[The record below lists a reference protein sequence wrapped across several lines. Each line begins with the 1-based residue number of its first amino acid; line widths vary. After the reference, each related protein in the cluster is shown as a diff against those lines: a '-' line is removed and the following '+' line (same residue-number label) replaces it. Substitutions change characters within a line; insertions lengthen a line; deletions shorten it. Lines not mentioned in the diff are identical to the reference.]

1 MTSPVRP
8 HDLVLCL
15 TPFGEP
21 DAGLTAA
28 ACAAG
33 ALGILDLG
41 TGDRRSR
48 EALSRLRRSAPGPFG
63 VRVTGRCALTPAEV
77 GDGPDAVVLT
87 ADATWK
93 RAELPSG
100 CRVLAEVTDLGQAHA
115 ALRAGAWG
123 LIARGAESGGRVGE
137 LSTFV
142 LLQQLL
148 SDEESSRVPV
158 WACGGIGPR
167 TAAAAVAGGA
177 AGVVLDSQLALLAE
191 SGLPETVRS
200 VLRSLDGSETVVLG
214 GHRVLRRRGPDSVPR
229 PPADDPRA
237 VASLLGAGDQRGRLL
252 PVGQD
257 GFLAARF
264 AERSG
269 DVRRSVREVATAI
282 DGVAHGDG
290 ATALRPGSAM
300 GRALG
305 TRLPVAQGPM
315 TRVSDQAGFA
325 AAVAADGALPFLALA
340 LADAERTRSILTEA
354 RAVLDGRP
362 WGVGVLG
369 FAPEEIR
376 NAQLDAVRELRPTHA
391 IIAGGRPAQ
400 AETLERAGIHTF
412 LHVPSPGLLR
422 QFLDAGARRFVFEGS
437 ECGGHVGPRASFPL
451 WEAQLAVLQDFLDDT
466 GTDPYAADGGAA
478 ARRLEVFFAGG
489 VHDERSAAMVAA
501 LAAPLT
507 TRGAAVGVLMG
518 TAYLFTEEAVAH
530 GAVRPLFQRQ
540 VLTATTTTLLET
552 APGHA
557 TRCVPSPFT
566 ADYRGR
572 EAALRAQGLTDR
584 EVWEGLERLNVGR
597 LRIASK
603 GVERGA
609 DGALAAVDEERQ
621 LADGMFMAGEVA
633 VLRSATTTLADLHR
647 SVTDGAADL
656 LTRRAAHP
664 SAAHPSAA
672 SVVEPEPPAPL
683 DIAIVGMACMFPGA
697 PDLAAFWSAIV
708 TGRDAVTEVPPERWD
723 PAVHH
728 AAGSTASKWGGFLP
742 RIPFDPLRYGIP
754 PASLG
759 SIEPVQL
766 LSLEAA
772 RRALEDAG
780 YGERGREFDRA
791 RTSVV
796 FGAEAGSDLS
806 NAVTLRAVLPSYH
819 GKVPDGIEEQLPRL
833 TEDSFP
839 GMLANVI
846 SGRIANRLDLGGAN
860 FTVDAACASSLA
872 ALDVGCKELV
882 SGTSD
887 LVLCGGADLHNGIND
902 FVLFSSVHALSP
914 TGSSRAFDA
923 SADGIAL
930 GEGVACLVLKRLAD
944 AERDGDR
951 IYGVVKGLGSASD
964 GRSLGLTAPRPE
976 GQRAALERAYRNAG
990 VSPADVGLVEAH
1002 GTGTVVGDRTELT
1015 VLAEVFSEAGAGTGG
1030 CALGS
1035 VKSQIGH
1042 TKCAA
1047 GLAGLIKTALALYT
1061 GVTPPTLHLE
1071 RPNPAWAE
1079 DDSPFVF
1086 HTRARPWPAPA
1097 AERLG
1102 GVSAFGFGGTNFHA
1116 VLAAHADAVP
1126 PRRSL
1131 DAWPAEL
1138 FLFRGR
1144 DRAAAHRHAVE
1155 ILRAAETDGHPW
1167 RLRDLAL
1174 AAAHRADTSHEPVR
1188 AALVAR
1194 DTEELIGH
1202 LRRLLAGE
1210 HDPGAGIHVADQVTE
1225 LEGLGLGLGEGNGAG
1240 GPVRGEAADPVRA
1253 EAADPVQDGVTDRV
1267 RGGGTGRVEG
1277 GGAGPARGKVAFL
1290 FPGQGS
1296 QRPGMLAELMI
1307 HLPELRYYLDLG
1319 RAYADILHPPAAFD
1333 DAARERRRAALTDT
1347 RAAQPALG
1355 VTGLAA
1361 HAFLTSAGVHPDQAA
1376 GHSYGELVALAA
1388 AGALDP
1394 ETLLELSAE
1403 RAGAILAAAGDDPGT
1418 MAAVGAS
1425 AETVVRTLRTS
1436 GAPASV
1442 VVANLNSPDQTV
1454 ISGPTADVE
1463 TAVRLLREAGLGA
1476 RRIPVACAFH
1486 GPLVAA
1492 AGEGFGKTL
1501 VDTTV
1506 RAPEFP
1512 VWANRTAAPYPLDP
1526 DEVRAELAAQIGAP
1540 VAFAAQ
1546 IEAMYEAGARVFVE
1560 AGPGTVLTRLV
1571 ARILGDRPHHA
1582 VACEPDADSGLRGWL
1597 DALARL
1603 AVAGQPVRTA
1613 WLLRGR
1619 DAVDALRGP
1628 APKRPGWTVDGHLVR
1643 TADGAFLPGAL
1654 APARRVVETTVTTDQ
1669 PYGAPADRDALVSE
1683 FLRTSREMIAA
1694 QRDVLLTYFGAAPGA
1709 AVPPAPV
1716 PTAPLR
1722 VELTSADS
1730 ELTMPEGEAPGDD
1743 VERVVLKIISER
1755 TGYPVDMIEPDLDLE
1770 ADLSIDS
1777 IKRAEIAGE
1786 LAKRLGIAGGAD
1798 VLDDAELEE
1807 LAKARTAA
1815 AVTGWLT
1822 ARVGAQ
1828 PGDGGE
1834 RHEESRTGG
1843 QAEYAE
1849 ERTEEAFTGMAAGLT
1864 PEAAGLTRE
1873 AAERIGEVGR
1883 RTQEPAGPAPD
1894 AGGPTQV
1901 SAGQTREVAGLVPEV
1916 GARTQE
1922 VGVRIWEVGART
1934 REPAEATH
1942 APAPTSAPV
1951 PTSAP
1956 LLGVP
1961 PRRFEL
1967 RPVPLPD
1974 PGPSAPDDRDR
1985 ALSGRRFA
1993 LLGDGAGAAAE
2004 VAARLAEHG
2013 AEAVLLDASHLL
2025 TAADGPVDG
2034 VVYLGALPGPDLPVL
2049 PDAFPVLRAA
2059 LACGPRRLL
2068 ALRTADRADALGT
2081 ADRGGAAGTAA
2092 RGSGLRAGDHAD
2104 ALRAP
2109 DHADAPRAAGRGD
2122 APGPADRGS
2131 GHRAADRADAV
2142 RAADRGG
2149 VPGVSDR
2156 GSGLPVGD
2164 HADALRAADRAD
2176 VLQPADRTDALR
2188 TADPG
2193 GTPPP
2198 ADRGGVQGAGDPA
2211 GGLRAAGLDGLFRS
2225 VGHEYPE
2232 LLARVV
2238 AVADTAPVAVADAVL
2253 AELRAPEPAPVVLRT
2268 AAGVRHGLA
2277 LVPAPLGP
2285 LAATGAGPAGDGAA
2299 EAAALGLDRDSVVLL
2314 VGGARGITARF
2325 AATLAG
2331 ACRCRVE
2338 LLGRTP
2344 APTAPEA
2351 PHTAA
2356 ARTPV
2361 ELRAALAAGPG
2372 AAAGPA
2378 EINRTAELILAQRE
2392 IASTLAELG
2401 ALGSEARYRS
2411 VDFRDRDAVRR
2422 AVKEIHAEHG
2432 RLDGVVFAAGVV
2444 EDRLIAD
2451 KTPESFQRV
2460 YGTKTAGAAALFAAL
2475 DDLPG
2480 APAFTVLFGSIA
2492 AVTGNRGQADYAA
2505 ANDALEA
2512 LGADWAARTGARALT
2527 VHWGPWAPS
2536 ATHGGMVG
2544 AELGRA
2550 YARRGIELID
2560 PDEGTAALLR
2570 ELAWGEPSVRA
2581 VVYTASGW

>member
-1 MTSPVRP
+1 MTSPVRA

-15 TPFGEP
+15 TPFGAP
-21 DAGLTAA
+21 DAGLAAA

-48 EALSRLRRSAPGPFG
+48 EELARLRRASPGPFG
-63 VRVTGRCALTPAEV
+63 IRVTGRCALSPAEV
-77 GDGPDAVVLT
+77 GDAPDTVVLT
-87 ADATWK
+87 PDATWSP
-93 RAELPSG
+93 AELPSPR
-100 CRVLAEVTDLGQAHA
+100 RVWAEVMDLVQARA
-115 ALRAGAWG
+115 AVRAGARG
-123 LIARGAESGGRVGE
+123 LIARGSESGGRVGD

-148 SDEESSRVPV
+148 ADEELRGVPV

-177 AGVVLDSQLALLAE
+177 TGVVLDSQLALLAE
-191 SGLPETVRS
+191 SGLPEAVRS
-200 VLRSLDGSETVVLG
+200 ALRSLDGSETVLLG
-214 GHRVLRRRGPDSVPR
+214 GHRVLRRRGPDAPS
-229 PPADDPRA
+229 PPPDDPEA
-237 VASLLGAGDQRGRLL
+237 VASLLDARDLRGRLL

-264 AERSG
+264 AERYG
-269 DVRRSVREVATAI
+269 DVRRTVRAVSAALHGTA
-282 DGVAHGDG
+282 DGDPAL
-290 ATALRPGSAM
+290 ALRPGSAM
-300 GRALG
+300 SRALG
-305 TRLPVAQGPM
+305 TRLPLAQGPM

-325 AAVAADGALPFLALA
+325 AAVAEDGALPFLALA
-340 LADAERTRSILTEA
+340 LADGERTRSMLTEA

-369 FAPEEIR
+369 FAPEDIR

-400 AETLERAGIHTF
+400 AEALERAGIRTF

-422 QFLDAGARRFVFEGS
+422 QFLDAGVRRFVFEGS

-451 WEAQLAVLQDFLDDT
+451 WEAQLAALEDFLADADD
-466 GTDPYAADGGAA
+466 GT

-507 TRGAAVGVLMG
+507 ARGAAVGVLMG

-530 GAVRPLFQRQ
+530 GAIRPLFQRQ
-540 VLTATTTTLLET
+540 VLTATTTALLET

-566 ADYRGR
+566 GDYRDR
-572 EAALRAQGLTDR
+572 EAALRARGLPDR
-584 EVWEGLERLNVGR
+584 EIWESLERLNVGR

-603 GVERGA
+603 GVERGT
-609 DGALAAVDEERQ
+609 DGTLTAVGEERQ
-621 LADGMFMAGEVA
+621 LTDGMFMAGEVA

-647 SVTDGAADL
+647 SVTDGAADF

-664 SAAHPSAA
+664 GPLTPAGPVPLA
-672 SVVEPEPPAPL
+672 PPAPL
-683 DIAIVGMACMFPGA
+683 DIAIVGMACMFPEA
-697 PDLAAFWSAIV
+697 PDLTAFWANIV

-728 AAGSTASKWGGFLP
+728 TAGSTASKWGGFLP

-780 YGERGREFDRA
+780 YGERGREFDRS

-806 NAVTLRAVLPSYH
+806 NAVTLRAVLPSYY
-819 GKVPDGIEEQLPRL
+819 GTVPDGIEEQLPRL

-872 ALDVGCKELV
+872 ALDVACKELA

-902 FVLFSSVHALSP
+902 YVLFSSVHALSP
-914 TGSSRAFDA
+914 TGRSRAFDA

-930 GEGVACLVLKRLAD
+930 GEGVACVVLKRLAD

-976 GQRAALERAYRNAG
+976 GQRAALERAYRHAG

-1015 VLAEVFSEAGAGTGG
+1015 VLTEVFAQAGAETGS

-1047 GLAGLIKTALALYT
+1047 GLAGLIKAALALHT
-1061 GVTPPTLHLE
+1061 GITPPTLHLE

-1079 DDSPFVF
+1079 DDGPFVF
-1086 HTRARPWPAPA
+1086 HTRARPWTAPP
-1097 AERLG
+1097 AERLA

-1116 VLAAHADAVP
+1116 VLAGHAGTVP
-1126 PRRSL
+1126 SRQAL

-1144 DRAAAHRHAVE
+1144 DTAAAHRHAE
-1155 ILRAAETDGHPW
+1155 DLLRAAETAGRPW

-1174 AAAHRADTSHEPVR
+1174 AAAHRADTSHERVQ
-1188 AALVAR
+1188 AAIVAR
-1194 DTEELIGH
+1194 DTDELIAH
-1202 LRRLLAGE
+1202 LHRLLTGDD
-1210 HDPGAGIHVADQVTE
+1210 DPSAGIHVAGPGGGPVGGEAAGAQMGEVAGSACAE
-1225 LEGLGLGLGEGNGAG
+1225 LAGPVMGEVEGPGGGDVAGPAKGEVAGPVEGEVAGQARGEAVGLARGGGAG
-1240 GPVRGEAADPVRA
+1240 SAVGDVAGAAQGEAAGSAEGGVAGLARREVVGPALSEIVGPVCAGVAGAVEGEVAGPAQGEVAGPAQGEVAGPAPVRGEERTGYERSTFKHWTDADK
-1253 EAADPVQDGVTDRV
+1253 DGCNTRPEQ
-1267 RGGGTGRVEG
+1267 GE
-1277 GGAGPARGKVAFL
+1277 GAGEVAFL

-1296 QRPGMLAELMI
+1296 QRPGMLADLLV
-1307 HLPELRYYLDLG
+1307 HLPGLRYYLDLG
-1319 RAYADILHPPAAFD
+1319 RAYADTVHPPAAFD
-1333 DAARERRRAALTDT
+1333 DTARERRRAALTDT

-1355 VTGLAA
+1355 IAGLAA

-1394 ETLLELSAE
+1394 ETLLELSTE

-1418 MAAVGAS
+1418 MAAVGAP
-1425 AETVVRTLRTS
+1425 AETVVRTLRTT

-1454 ISGPTADVE
+1454 ISGPTADVG
-1463 TAVRLLREAGLGA
+1463 TAVRLLRDAGHAA
-1476 RRIPVACAFH
+1476 RRVPVACAFH
-1486 GPLVAA
+1486 SPLVAG
-1492 AGEGFGKTL
+1492 AGKRFAKVL
-1501 VDTTV
+1501 ADKTV
-1506 RAPEFP
+1506 RPPEFP
-1512 VWANRTAAPYPLDP
+1512 VWANRTAAPYPHSP
-1526 DEVRAELAAQIGAP
+1526 AAVRAELAAQIGAP

-1571 ARILGDRPHHA
+1571 GRILGDRPHRT
-1582 VACEPDADSGLRGWL
+1582 VACEPTADSGLRGWL

-1619 DAVDALRGP
+1619 DAVDALRTP
-1628 APKRPGWTVDGHLVR
+1628 VPRRPGWTVDGHLVR
-1643 TADGAFLPGAL
+1643 TADGALLPGAL
-1654 APARRVVETTVTTDQ
+1654 APARRVVEPTVTTDQ
-1669 PYGAPADRDALVSE
+1669 PYGAPADRDALISE

-1694 QRDVLLTYFGAAPGA
+1694 QRDVLLTYFGATPGA
-1709 AVPPAPV
+1709 TPAAPVPPVPPAQT
-1716 PTAPLR
+1716 TAPELPSVAAESPAEPGV
-1722 VELTSADS
+1722 VETVDD
-1730 ELTMPEGEAPGDD
+1730 GETVDD
-1743 VERVVLKIISER
+1743 VERVVLEIISER

-1786 LAKRLGIAGGAD
+1786 LARRLGIAGGPA
-1798 VLDDAELEE
+1798 VLADAELEE

-1815 AVTGWLT
+1815 AVTAWLT
-1822 ARVGAQ
+1822 ARAGAHT
-1828 PGDGGE
+1828 GDGSG
-1834 RHEESRTGG
+1834 R
-1843 QAEYAE
+1843 AE
-1849 ERTEEAFTGMAAGLT
+1849 ERS
-1864 PEAAGLTRE
+1864 EAAST
-1873 AAERIGEVGR
+1873 
-1883 RTQEPAGPAPD
+1883 
-1894 AGGPTQV
+1894 
-1901 SAGQTREVAGLVPEV
+1901 
-1916 GARTQE
+1916 
-1922 VGVRIWEVGART
+1922 
-1934 REPAEATH
+1934 
-1942 APAPTSAPV
+1942 PV
-1951 PTSAP
+1951 
-1956 LLGVP
+1956 LGVP
-1961 PRRFEL
+1961 PQRYEL
-1967 RPVPLPD
+1967 RPVPLPEPD
-1974 PGPSAPDDRDR
+1974 PAAVR
-1985 ALSGRRFA
+1985 AAVQASDLAGRRIV
-1993 LLGDGAGAAAE
+1993 LLGDGAGAAAG
-2004 VAARLAEHG
+2004 VAERLGAHG
-2013 AEAVLLDASHLL
+2013 ADAVILERGHLL
-2025 TAADGPVDG
+2025 TPADGPVDG

-2059 LACGPRRLL
+2059 LGCGPRRLL
-2068 ALRTADRADALGT
+2068 A
-2081 ADRGGAAGTAA
+2081 
-2092 RGSGLRAGDHAD
+2092 
-2104 ALRAP
+2104 
-2109 DHADAPRAAGRGD
+2109 
-2122 APGPADRGS
+2122 
-2131 GHRAADRADAV
+2131 V
-2142 RAADRGG
+2142 RAADRT
-2149 VPGVSDR
+2149 
-2156 GSGLPVGD
+2156 
-2164 HADALRAADRAD
+2164 AA
-2176 VLQPADRTDALR
+2176 
-2188 TADPG
+2188 
-2193 GTPPP
+2193 
-2198 ADRGGVQGAGDPA
+2198 
-2211 GGLRAAGLDGLFRS
+2211 LRAAGLDGLFRS
-2225 VGHEYPE
+2225 VAREYPD

-2238 AVADTAPVAVADAVL
+2238 AVADTAPAAVADAVL

-2268 AAGVRHGLA
+2268 AAGARQE
-2277 LVPAPLGP
+2277 LVLLPAPLGP

-2299 EAAALGLDRDSVVLL
+2299 EAAALGLDRDAVVLL

-2331 ACRCRVE
+2331 ACRCRLE

-2344 APTAPEA
+2344 APPAAEDPR
-2351 PHTAA
+2351 TAA

-2361 ELRAALAAGPG
+2361 ELRAVLAAEPG
-2372 AAAGPA
+2372 APGPA
-2378 EINRTAELILAQRE
+2378 GISRAAELILAQRE
-2392 IASTLAELG
+2392 ITTTLAELR

-2411 VDFRDRDAVRR
+2411 VDFRNRDAVLQ
-2422 AVKEIHAEHG
+2422 AVKETHAEHG
-2432 RLDGVVFAAGVV
+2432 RLDGVVFAAGVI

-2460 YGTKTAGAAALFAAL
+2460 YGTKTAGATALFTAL

-2492 AVTGNRGQADYAA
+2492 AVLGNRGQADYAA
-2505 ANDALEA
+2505 ANDALEV
-2512 LGADWAARTGARALT
+2512 LGADRAARTGARTLT

-2536 ATHGGMVG
+2536 AVHGGMVG
-2544 AELGRA
+2544 AELGRT
-2550 YARRGIELID
+2550 YARRGIRLID

-2570 ELAWGEPSVRA
+2570 ELAWGEPSARA
-2581 VVYTASGW
+2581 VVYTASSW

>member
-1 MTSPVRP
+1 MVREVSAAIGGVADGGSASVPVHELAEGGP
-8 HDLVLCL
+8 
-15 TPFGEP
+15 
-21 DAGLTAA
+21 A
-28 ACAAG
+28 
-33 ALGILDLG
+33 
-41 TGDRRSR
+41 SR
-48 EALSRLRRSAPGPFG
+48 APRG
-63 VRVTGRCALTPAEV
+63 VA
-77 GDGPDAVVLT
+77 GDGPGSVSTPDAADGGPASVVMRGVAGGGPGSVVSRGVGEGGPAPVVVHEV
-87 ADATWK
+87 ADGGQASVPTPDAADGGPASMAMHGVAGDGSASAVM
-93 RAELPSG
+93 RGVGGDGPGSVSTRE
-100 CRVLAEVTDLGQAHA
+100 LAEGGPAPRAPRGVAGGGPGPVSTPEVADGDP
-115 ALRAGAWG
+115 ALRAP
-123 LIARGAESGGRVGE
+123 RGVGGSASMAIPGVAGDGPGSVSTPEVADGDPALRAPRGVGE
-137 LSTFV
+137 
-142 LLQQLL
+142 
-148 SDEESSRVPV
+148 
-158 WACGGIGPR
+158 GGSASVVMR
-167 TAAAAVAGGA
+167 AVAGDGPASMAMQGVAGDGSASAVMRGVADRGA
-177 AGVVLDSQLALLAE
+177 AA
-191 SGLPETVRS
+191 
-200 VLRSLDGSETVVLG
+200 
-214 GHRVLRRRGPDSVPR
+214 
-229 PPADDPRA
+229 
-237 VASLLGAGDQRGRLL
+237 
-252 PVGQD
+252 
-257 GFLAARF
+257 
-264 AERSG
+264 
-269 DVRRSVREVATAI
+269 
-282 DGVAHGDG
+282 
-290 ATALRPGSAM
+290 ALRPGSAM
-300 GRALG
+300 SRALG

-340 LADAERTRSILTEA
+340 LADGERTRSLLTEA
-354 RAVLDGRP
+354 RAVLEGRP

-369 FAPEEIR
+369 FAPEDVR
-376 NAQLDAVRELRPTHA
+376 SAQLDAVRELRPTHA
-391 IIAGGRPAQ
+391 VIAGGRPAQ

-451 WEAQLAVLQDFLDDT
+451 WEAQLAVLEDFL
-466 GTDPYAADGGAA
+466 GGADDA
-478 ARRLEVFFAGG
+478 QARRLEVFFAGG

-507 TRGAAVGVLMG
+507 ARGAAVGVLMG

-530 GAVRPLFQRQ
+530 GAIRPLFQRQ
-540 VLTATTTTLLET
+540 VLTATTTALLET

-566 ADYRGR
+566 AGYRAR
-572 EAALRAQGLTDR
+572 EAALRARGLPDR
-584 EVWEGLERLNVGR
+584 EIWESLERLNVGR

-603 GVERGA
+603 GVQRGA
-609 DGALAAVDEERQ
+609 DGELATVGEERQ

-633 VLRSATTTLADLHR
+633 VLRSATTTLAGLHR
-647 SVTDGAADL
+647 SVTDGAADF
-656 LTRRAAHP
+656 LTRRAVRP
-664 SAAHPSAA
+664 SASSAA
-672 SVVEPEPPAPL
+672 EPQPPAPL
-683 DIAIVGMACMFPGA
+683 DIAIVGMACMFPQA
-697 PDLAAFWSAIV
+697 PDLAAFWADV
-708 TGRDAVTEVPPERWD
+708 VAGRDAVTEVPPERWD

-728 AAGSTASKWGGFLP
+728 TAGSTASKWGGFLP

-780 YGERGREFDRA
+780 YGDRGRKFDRA

-806 NAVTLRAVLPSYH
+806 NAVTLRAVLPSYY

-872 ALDVGCKELV
+872 ALDVACKELV

-887 LVLCGGADLHNGIND
+887 LALCGGADLHNGIND

-914 TGSSRAFDA
+914 TGRSRAFDS

-930 GEGVACLVLKRLAD
+930 GEGVACVVLKRLAD

-1015 VLAEVFSEAGAGTGG
+1015 VLSEVFTEAGAGAGG

-1071 RPNPAWAE
+1071 RPNPAWTE

-1086 HTRARPWPAPA
+1086 HTRARPWMAPA
-1097 AERLG
+1097 AERLA

-1126 PRRSL
+1126 PRQAL

-1144 DRAAAHRHAVE
+1144 DTAAAHRQAE
-1155 ILRAAETDGHPW
+1155 QLLCAAETDGPPW

-1188 AALVAR
+1188 AALVSR
-1194 DTEELIGH
+1194 DTEELRGQ

-1210 HDPGAGIHVADQVTE
+1210 SDPAAGIHIAGAVAH
-1225 LEGLGLGLGEGNGAG
+1225 GAG
-1240 GPVRGEAADPVRA
+1240 AVAHGAADPMAAGAAAGAVGAGAADPVWGEVTDRTPEGGAGPVRRQAERPAVDGAADPPHRA
-1253 EAADPVQDGVTDRV
+1253 AADPV
-1267 RGGGTGRVEG
+1267 
-1277 GGAGPARGKVAFL
+1277 PGKVAFL

-1296 QRPGMLAELMI
+1296 QRPGMLAELLV

-1319 RAYADILHPPAAFD
+1319 RAHTDTVHPPAAFD

-1347 RAAQPALG
+1347 RSAQPALG
-1355 VTGLAA
+1355 ITGLAA
-1361 HAFLTSAGVHPDQAA
+1361 HAFLTAAGVHPDQAA

-1418 MAAVGAS
+1418 MAAVGAP
-1425 AETVVRTLRTS
+1425 AETVVRTLRTAD
-1436 GAPASV
+1436 APASV
-1442 VVANLNSPDQTV
+1442 VVANLNAPEQTV
-1454 ISGPTADVE
+1454 ISGPTADIE
-1463 TAVRLLREAGLGA
+1463 AAVRLLRAAGLGA

-1486 GPLVAA
+1486 SPLVAG
-1492 AGEGFGKTL
+1492 AGERFAKVL
-1501 VDTTV
+1501 ADKTV

-1512 VWANRTAAPYPLDP
+1512 VWANRTAAPYPHDP
-1526 DEVRAELAAQIGAP
+1526 DGVRTELAAQIGAP

-1571 ARILGDRPHHA
+1571 GRILGDRPHRT
-1582 VACEPDADSGLRGWL
+1582 VACEPSADSGLRGWL
-1597 DALARL
+1597 DALAQL

-1619 DAVDALRGP
+1619 DAVDALRAP
-1628 APKRPGWTVDGHLVR
+1628 APRRPGWTVDGQLVR
-1643 TADGAFLPGAL
+1643 TADGALLPGAL

-1669 PYGAPADRDALVSE
+1669 PYGAPADRDALISE

-1694 QRDVLLTYFGAAPGA
+1694 QRDVLLTYFGATPG
-1709 AVPPAPV
+1709 VTPPAPV
-1716 PTAPLR
+1716 APVPAPQPSLP
-1722 VELTSADS
+1722 ELQPVAAQLS
-1730 ELTMPEGEAPGDD
+1730 EPVGEEPVDD
-1743 VERVVLKIISER
+1743 VARVVLEIISER
-1755 TGYPVDMIEPDLDLE
+1755 TGYPLDMIEPDLDLE

-1786 LAKRLGIAGGAD
+1786 LAQRLGIAGGAD

-1815 AVTGWLT
+1815 AVTAWLT
-1822 ARVGAQ
+1822 SRVGAQ
-1828 PGDGGE
+1828 PGDGSTQAE
-1834 RHEESRTGG
+1834 ARYTGDGNTQAEVRYTGHGSG
-1843 QAEYAE
+1843 QAKVRDTGDGSGQPVAPYAGGGS
-1849 ERTEEAFTGMAAGLT
+1849 APTGEPHT
-1864 PEAAGLTRE
+1864 PVAVAP
-1873 AAERIGEVGR
+1873 R
-1883 RTQEPAGPAPD
+1883 RCELRLVPLPEPDPATAPAPD
-1894 AGGPTQV
+1894 
-1901 SAGQTREVAGLVPEV
+1901 
-1916 GARTQE
+1916 
-1922 VGVRIWEVGART
+1922 
-1934 REPAEATH
+1934 
-1942 APAPTSAPV
+1942 
-1951 PTSAP
+1951 
-1956 LLGVP
+1956 
-1961 PRRFEL
+1961 
-1967 RPVPLPD
+1967 D
-1974 PGPSAPDDRDR
+1974 
-1985 ALSGRRFA
+1985 LSGRRFA
-1993 LLGDGAGAAAE
+1993 LLGDGEGAAAE
-2004 VAARLAEHG
+2004 VAERLAG
-2013 AEAVLLDASHLL
+2013 YGVEAVPLDRGHLL
-2025 TAADGPVDG
+2025 TAADGPLDG

-2049 PDAFPVLRAA
+2049 PDAFPVLQAA

-2068 ALRTADRADALGT
+2068 A
-2081 ADRGGAAGTAA
+2081 
-2092 RGSGLRAGDHAD
+2092 
-2104 ALRAP
+2104 
-2109 DHADAPRAAGRGD
+2109 
-2122 APGPADRGS
+2122 
-2131 GHRAADRADAV
+2131 V
-2142 RAADRGG
+2142 RAAD
-2149 VPGVSDR
+2149 P
-2156 GSGLPVGD
+2156 
-2164 HADALRAADRAD
+2164 
-2176 VLQPADRTDALR
+2176 T
-2188 TADPG
+2188 
-2193 GTPPP
+2193 
-2198 ADRGGVQGAGDPA
+2198 GA
-2211 GGLRAAGLDGLFRS
+2211 LRAAGLDGLFRS
-2225 VGHEYPE
+2225 VGREYPD

-2238 AVADTAPVAVADAVL
+2238 AVADTAPAAVADAVL
-2253 AELRAPEPAPVVLRT
+2253 AELRAPGPAPVVLRT
-2268 AAGVRHGLA
+2268 AAGARQGLA
-2277 LVPAPLGP
+2277 LLPAPLGP

-2299 EAAALGLDRDSVVLL
+2299 EAAALGLDRDSVILL

-2331 ACRCRVE
+2331 AGRCRIE

-2344 APTAPEA
+2344 APTAPEE

-2361 ELRAALAAGPG
+2361 ELRAALAAGSG
-2372 AAAGPA
+2372 AAGPA
-2378 EINRTAELILAQRE
+2378 EINRAAELILAQRE
-2392 IASTLAELG
+2392 ITTTLTELG
-2401 ALGSEARYRS
+2401 ALGSLARYHS
-2411 VDFRDRDAVRR
+2411 VDFRDRDAVLR

-2432 RLDGVVFAAGVV
+2432 RLDGVVFAAGVI

-2480 APAFTVLFGSIA
+2480 APAFTVLFGSVA
-2492 AVTGNRGQADYAA
+2492 AVLGNRGQADYAA

-2512 LGADWAARTGARALT
+2512 LGADWAARTGTRALT

-2536 ATHGGMVG
+2536 GTHGGMVG
-2544 AELGRA
+2544 ADLGRE

-2570 ELAWGEPSVRA
+2570 ELAWGEPSARA
-2581 VVYTASGW
+2581 VVYAASGW

>member
-1 MTSPVRP
+1 MTSPVRA

-48 EALSRLRRSAPGPFG
+48 EALTRLSRAAPGPFG
-63 VRVTGRCALTPAEV
+63 VRVTGRCALPPAEV
-77 GDGPDAVVLT
+77 GDGPGTVVLT
-87 ADATWK
+87 ADAVWP
-93 RAELPSG
+93 RSELPSEV
-100 CRVLAEVTDLGQAHA
+100 RVLVEVTDLQQARA
-115 ALRAGAWG
+115 ALRAGAQG

-148 SDEESSRVPV
+148 SDPASGRVPV

-191 SGLPETVRS
+191 SGLPESVRS

-214 GHRVLRRRGPDSVPR
+214 GHRVLRRRGPDAPG
-229 PPADDPRA
+229 PPADDPGA
-237 VASLLGAGDQRGRLL
+237 VASLLGADDRYGRLL

-257 GFLAARF
+257 GSLAARF
-264 AERSG
+264 AQRYG
-269 DVRRSVREVATAI
+269 DVRRSVREVSAAML
-282 DGVAHGDG
+282 GAAGDG
-290 ATALRPGSAM
+290 AATALGPGSAM
-300 GRALG
+300 SRALG

-340 LADAERTRSILTEA
+340 LADGERARSMLTEA

-376 NAQLDAVRELRPTHA
+376 NAQLEAVRELRPTHA
-391 IIAGGRPAQ
+391 VIAGGRPAQ
-400 AETLERAGIHTF
+400 AETLERAGIHAY

-451 WEAQLAVLQDFLDDT
+451 WEAQLAVLEDFLAGADDPT
-466 GTDPYAADGGAA
+466 

-507 TRGAAVGVLMG
+507 ARGAAVGVLMG

-540 VLTATTTTLLET
+540 VLTATTTTLLRT

-566 ADYRGR
+566 GDYRAR
-572 EAALRAQGLTDR
+572 EAALREQGLTDR
-584 EVWEGLERLNVGR
+584 EVWEKLERLNVGR

-609 DGALAAVDEERQ
+609 DGALATVDEERQ

-647 SVTDGAADL
+647 AVTDGAAAF
-656 LTRRAAHP
+656 LTRSAAEVRTRQTAHARVP
-664 SAAHPSAA
+664 SA
-672 SVVEPEPPAPL
+672 VEPEPPAPL
-683 DIAIVGMACMFPGA
+683 DVAVVGMACMFPGA
-697 PDLAAFWSAIV
+697 PDLATFWTNIV
-708 TGRDAVTEVPPERWD
+708 GGRDSVTEVPPERWD

-728 AAGSTASKWGGFLP
+728 AAGSTASTWGGFLP

-780 YGERGREFDRA
+780 YGERGRAFDRA

-796 FGAEAGSDLS
+796 FGAEAGSDLA
-806 NAVTLRAVLPSYH
+806 NAVTLRAVLPSYY

-872 ALDVGCKELV
+872 ALDVACKELV
-882 SGTSD
+882 AGTSD

-902 FVLFSSVHALSP
+902 YVLFSSVHALSP
-914 TGSSRAFDA
+914 TGRSRAFDA

-930 GEGVACLVLKRLAD
+930 GEGVACVVLKRLAD

-1002 GTGTVVGDRTELT
+1002 GTGTVVGDRTELA
-1015 VLAEVFSEAGAGTGG
+1015 VLTEVFTEAGAEHGR

-1047 GLAGLIKTALALYT
+1047 GLAGLIKTVLALHT

-1071 RPNPAWAE
+1071 RPNPAWTE
-1079 DDSPFVF
+1079 DGSPFAF
-1086 HTRARPWPAPA
+1086 HTRARPWTAPA
-1097 AERLG
+1097 AERLA

-1126 PRRSL
+1126 PRQAL

-1144 DRAAAHRHAVE
+1144 DTTAAHRQAAE
-1155 ILRAAETDGHPW
+1155 LLRAAEADGHPW

-1174 AAAHRADTSHEPVR
+1174 AAAHRADTSHEPVQ
-1188 AALVAR
+1188 AALVAH
-1194 DTEELIGH
+1194 DTEELTRQ
-1202 LRRLLAGE
+1202 LRRLLTGE
-1210 HDPGAGIHVADQVTE
+1210 HDPAAGIHVADPVPEPEHAVTE
-1225 LEGLGLGLGEGNGAG
+1225 PEGEGAADSVPGVGAD
-1240 GPVRGEAADPVRA
+1240 PVEGEAADPGEAEAADPVEGEVADPAEGEVADPGEGEVADPGEGEVADPAEGEVADPGEAEAADPVR
-1253 EAADPVQDGVTDRV
+1253 DGVPAGV
-1267 RGGGTGRVEG
+1267 RGGVVESAVGRSAEPAVGRGAEPAVG
-1277 GGAGPARGKVAFL
+1277 RGAEPAVGRGAEPVDGRGAEPVDRRGAGPVRNGVAGSVESTVIRSPWSEGADSVPGAGAGLVRGEGADSVPGKVAFL

-1296 QRPGMLAELMI
+1296 QRPGMLAELLV
-1307 HLPELRYYLDLG
+1307 HLPELRYYLELG
-1319 RAYADILHPPAAFD
+1319 RGHADAVHPPAAFD
-1333 DAARERRRAALTDT
+1333 EAARELRRAALTDT

-1355 VTGLAA
+1355 ITGLAA
-1361 HAFLTSAGVHPDQAA
+1361 HAFLTSAGVHPDLAA

-1394 ETLLELSAE
+1394 GTLLELSAE

-1418 MAAVGAS
+1418 MAAVGAP
-1425 AETVVRTLRTS
+1425 AETVVRTLQTS

-1463 TAVRLLREAGLGA
+1463 SAVRMLRDAGLGA

-1486 GPLVAA
+1486 SPLVAA
-1492 AGEGFGKTL
+1492 AGERFAKVLGDK
-1501 VDTTV
+1501 TV
-1506 RAPEFP
+1506 RPPEFP
-1512 VWANRTAAPYPLDP
+1512 VWANRTAAPYPPRP

-1571 ARILGDRPHHA
+1571 ARILGDRPHRT
-1582 VACEPDADSGLRGWL
+1582 VACEPDPDSGLRGWL

-1619 DAVDALRGP
+1619 DAVDALRTP

-1643 TADGAFLPGAL
+1643 TADGALLPGAL

-1669 PYGAPADRDALVSE
+1669 PYGAPADNRDALISE

-1694 QRDVLLTYFGAAPGA
+1694 QRDVLLTYFGTAPAPGA
-1709 AVPPAPV
+1709 MPPAPV
-1716 PTAPLR
+1716 PAVPLPQEVAPEVPALDAQST
-1722 VELTSADS
+1722 EPDGA
-1730 ELTMPEGEAPGDD
+1730 APVTD
-1743 VERVVLKIISER
+1743 VEQVVLEIISER
-1755 TGYPVDMIEPDLDLE
+1755 TGYPVDMIEPGLDLE

-1786 LAKRLGIAGGAD
+1786 LAQRLGIAGGAD
-1798 VLDDAELEE
+1798 VLDDAALEE
-1807 LAKARTAA
+1807 LTKARTAA
-1815 AVTGWLT
+1815 AVTAWLT
-1822 ARVGAQ
+1822 ARAGTPSGEAGTEPGEAGAQSGAAGGRQQEPRADGRAEYVGERAEEALVGA
-1828 PGDGGE
+1828 
-1834 RHEESRTGG
+1834 
-1843 QAEYAE
+1843 
-1849 ERTEEAFTGMAAGLT
+1849 AAGH
-1864 PEAAGLTRE
+1864 P
-1873 AAERIGEVGR
+1873 
-1883 RTQEPAGPAPD
+1883 
-1894 AGGPTQV
+1894 
-1901 SAGQTREVAGLVPEV
+1901 
-1916 GARTQE
+1916 
-1922 VGVRIWEVGART
+1922 
-1934 REPAEATH
+1934 REPAEAVH
-1942 APAPTSAPV
+1942 APAPV
-1951 PTSAP
+1951 
-1956 LLGVP
+1956 LGVP
-1961 PRRFEL
+1961 PRRCEL
-1967 RPVPLPD
+1967 RPVPLP
-1974 PGPSAPDDRDR
+1974 APDPVAAEDQDH

-1993 LLGDGAGAAAE
+1993 LLGDGAGAAAQ

-2013 AEAVLLDASHLL
+2013 AEAVMLDANHLL
-2025 TAADGPVDG
+2025 TAADGPVDD

-2059 LACGPRRLL
+2059 LARGPRRLF
-2068 ALRTADRADALGT
+2068 
-2081 ADRGGAAGTAA
+2081 
-2092 RGSGLRAGDHAD
+2092 
-2104 ALRAP
+2104 
-2109 DHADAPRAAGRGD
+2109 
-2122 APGPADRGS
+2122 
-2131 GHRAADRADAV
+2131 
-2142 RAADRGG
+2142 
-2149 VPGVSDR
+2149 
-2156 GSGLPVGD
+2156 
-2164 HADALRAADRAD
+2164 ALRAADR
-2176 VLQPADRTDALR
+2176 T
-2188 TADPG
+2188 
-2193 GTPPP
+2193 
-2198 ADRGGVQGAGDPA
+2198 GA
-2211 GGLRAAGLDGLFRS
+2211 LRAAGLDGLFR
-2225 VGHEYPE
+2225 GIGCEYPD

-2238 AVADTAPVAVADAVL
+2238 AVADTAPAAVTDALL
-2253 AELRAPEPAPVVLRT
+2253 AELRAPGQAPVVLRT
-2268 AAGVRHGLA
+2268 AAGARQGPE

-2285 LAATGAGPAGDGAA
+2285 LASTGAGPAGDGAA

-2325 AATLAG
+2325 AAALAG

-2351 PHTAA
+2351 PHTAV

-2372 AAAGPA
+2372 AAAPA
-2378 EINRTAELILAQRE
+2378 EINTAAELILAQRE
-2392 IASTLAELG
+2392 ITTTLAELG

-2411 VDFRDRDAVRR
+2411 VDFRDRDAVLR

-2432 RLDGVVFAAGVV
+2432 RLDGVVFAAGVI
-2444 EDRLIAD
+2444 EDRLITD
-2451 KTPESFQRV
+2451 KTAESFQRV

-2480 APAFTVLFGSIA
+2480 APAFTVLFGSVA
-2492 AVTGNRGQADYAA
+2492 AVLGNRGQADYAA

-2512 LGADWAARTGARALT
+2512 LGADWAARTGARTLT

-2581 VVYTASGW
+2581 VVYTASGTLT